1 MQFFVQDIRK
11 WGNRKILANFAQSVQ
26 GERAFFERMR
36 IQNMLLTECVCRA
49 FSLPKVYKSL
59 YEKIKGKYI
68 GMESFMNFCEPL
80 ILTANEIDKSV
91 QRRFRNQWDACWT
104 SFGKSAGL
112 RPETTKML
120 NELGIRACFAEDFE
134 RLPDELFE
142 FYNAVLKWFVCTSTE
157 GAIAETGLTPAQ
169 LVEKMVMETSGVFVH
184 EIQVGF

>member
-1 MQFFVQDIRK
+1 
-11 WGNRKILANFAQSVQ
+11 
-26 GERAFFERMR
+26 
-36 IQNMLLTECVCRA
+36 ML
-49 FSLPKVYKSL
+49 
-59 YEKIKGKYI
+59 
-68 GMESFMNFCEPL
+68 
-80 ILTANEIDKSV
+80 
-91 QRRFRNQWDACWT
+91 FR
-104 SFGKSAGL
+104 S
-112 RPETTKML
+112 PETTKML